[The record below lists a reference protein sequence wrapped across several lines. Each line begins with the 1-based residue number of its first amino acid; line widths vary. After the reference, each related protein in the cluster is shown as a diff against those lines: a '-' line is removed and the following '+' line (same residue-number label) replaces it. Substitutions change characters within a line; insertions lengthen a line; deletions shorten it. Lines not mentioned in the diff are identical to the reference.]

1 MATCQPKGKFID
13 NVKLQIYNFYITV
26 FGGSM
31 KNIGLYLH
39 IPFCDGKCAYCD
51 FFSKCGSQNDF
62 DTYTENLCNAIENY
76 SKTYNRKV
84 DTIYFGGG
92 TPSLLGSDRL
102 CSILQTTTNF
112 FDVDKNAEIT
122 LECNPTSRGQLD
134 FAKLKEAGF
143 NRLSI
148 GLQSANDDELIV
160 LSRKHTAKQAKYTVD
175 MARKGGFANIS
186 LDLMLCIPKQT
197 KESLQRT
204 IDFCRECDV
213 EHISAYI
220 LKIEE
225 NTPFYKLK
233 DSLPLFFDDEQADIY
248 EFAVNQL
255 STCGYRQY
263 EISNFAKKGFESRH
277 NLKYWHDEEYIGL
290 GPSAHSFIDGKR
302 FYFKKN
308 IESFYNNETD
318 FESSGGY
325 EDEYIMLA
333 LRLAEGL
340 IFKKFEDKFGH
351 KVPNIIISR
360 ANILQDAGLVTI
372 NEKSLSL
379 TVKGFLVSNSII
391 SHLLQ

>member
-1 MATCQPKGKFID
+1 ME
-13 NVKLQIYNFYITV
+13 
-26 FGGSM
+26 
-31 KNIGLYLH
+31 NIGLYLH

-51 FFSKCGSQNDF
+51 FFSKCGNQNDF
-62 DTYTENLCNAIENY
+62 DTYTENLCKAIENY
-76 SKTYNRKV
+76 SKIYKRKV

-92 TPSLLGSDRL
+92 TPSLIGNDRL
-102 CSILQTTTNF
+102 CSILQTATKF
-112 FDVDKNAEIT
+112 FDVDNEAEIT

-134 FAKLKEAGF
+134 FTKLKDVGF

-148 GLQSANDDELIV
+148 GLQSANDDELSV
-160 LSRKHTAKQAKYTVD
+160 LSRKHTAKEAKHTVD
-175 MARKGGFANIS
+175 MARKSGFTNIS

-197 KESLQRT
+197 KESLQKSF
-204 IDFCRECDV
+204 DFCKECDV

-225 NTPFYKLK
+225 NTPFYKMK
-233 DSLPLFFDDEQADIY
+233 DSLSLFGDDEQADIY

-255 STCGYRQY
+255 SAYGYKQY
-263 EISNFAKKGFESRH
+263 EISNFAKVGFESRH

-302 FYFKKN
+302 FYFPRN
-308 IESFYNNETD
+308 IESFYNNETV

-333 LRLAEGL
+333 LRLTEGL
-340 IFKKFEDKFGH
+340 IFEKFEDRFNH
-351 KVPNIIISR
+351 KVPKKIYDR
-360 ANILQDAGLVTI
+360 AKALENAGLVTI

-379 TVKGFLVSNSII
+379 SVKGFLVSNSVI

>member
-1 MATCQPKGKFID
+1 
-13 NVKLQIYNFYITV
+13 
-26 FGGSM
+26 M

-51 FFSKCGSQNDF
+51 FFSKCSSQNDF
-62 DTYTENLCNAIENY
+62 DTYTENLCKSIENY
-76 SKTYNRKV
+76 SKIYKRKV

-102 CSILQTTTNF
+102 CSILYTVLKH

-122 LECNPTSRGQLD
+122 LECNPTSRGQID
-134 FAKLKEAGF
+134 FEKLNKAGF

-148 GLQSANDDELIV
+148 GLQSANDDELSV
-160 LSRKHTAKQAKYTVD
+160 LSRKHTSKEAKNTVD
-175 MARKGGFANIS
+175 LARKGGFTNIS

-197 KESLQRT
+197 KESLQKT
-204 IDFCRECDV
+204 IDFCKECDV
-213 EHISAYI
+213 KHISAYI
-220 LKIEE
+220 LKIEK
-225 NTPFYKLK
+225 NTPFYKKK
-233 DSLPLFFDDEQADIY
+233 DSLSLFSDDKQADIY

-255 STCGYRQY
+255 SAYGYTQY
-263 EISNFAKKGFESRH
+263 EISNFAKFGFESKH

-302 FYFKKN
+302 FYFPRN
-308 IESFYNNETD
+308 IESFYNNETV
-318 FESSGGY
+318 FESNGGD
-325 EDEYIMLA
+325 EDEYIMLS
-333 LRLAEGL
+333 LRLTEGL
-340 IFKKFEDKFGH
+340 IFENFEKKFGH
-351 KVPNIIISR
+351 KVPSTIISR
-360 ANILQDAGLVTI
+360 AKSLQKVGLVTI

>member
-1 MATCQPKGKFID
+1 
-13 NVKLQIYNFYITV
+13 
-26 FGGSM
+26 M

-62 DTYTENLCNAIENY
+62 DKYTENLCKAIENY
-76 SKTYNRKV
+76 SKIYKRKV

-92 TPSLLGSDRL
+92 TPSLLGSTRL
-102 CSILQTTTNF
+102 CTILQSATKY

-122 LECNPTSRGQLD
+122 LECNPTSREQVD
-134 FAKLKEAGF
+134 FAKLHKAGF

-148 GLQSANDDELIV
+148 GLQSANDDELSI
-160 LSRKHTAKQAKYTVD
+160 LSRKHTANQAKHTVA
-175 MARKGGFANIS
+175 MARKGGFTNIS
-186 LDLMLCIPKQT
+186 LDLMLCVPKQT

-204 IDFCRECDV
+204 IEFCKECDV

-225 NTPFYKLK
+225 NTPFYKMK
-233 DSLPLFFDDEQADIY
+233 DSLSLFTDDEQADIY

-255 STCGYRQY
+255 SDYGYKQY
-263 EISNFAKKGFESRH
+263 EISNFAKVSFESKH

-290 GPSAHSFIDGKR
+290 GPSAHSFVDGKR
-302 FYFKKN
+302 FYFPRN
-308 IESFYNNETD
+308 IESFYNNETV
-318 FESSGGY
+318 FESNGGY

-333 LRLAEGL
+333 LRLTEGL
-340 IFKKFEDKFGH
+340 IFEKFEEKFGH
-351 KVPNIIISR
+351 ELPKKICDR
-360 ANILQDAGLVTI
+360 AKILQTQGLVEI
-372 NEKSLSL
+372 NKKSLSL